1 MALDAD
7 DLKKIGEIV
16 AAATK
21 DFAKAADLATV
32 IKGQIDERLKDAP
45 TAESIAAAAK
55 KAADDA
61 LAAKGGADDKGKG
74 KGADDAGSA
83 ALAALQKKIDEQT
96 TAFETERKARIDAE
110 ARAVKDG
117 HRSKVRDALTTA
129 GVDAKALPL
138 VMPYLESSGQLVL
151 DGDKPGWK
159 GKDKYGADTVLDFAD
174 GAKAFAGSD
183 DGKRFVP
190 AGDTRGTGDRAAER
204 NGSGGATGP
213 GTIRNADGSLN
224 AQALAAK
231 ALASL

>member
-1 MALDAD
+1 MALDDAD
-7 DLKKIGEIV
+7 KKFITELL

-32 IKGQIDERLKDAP
+32 IKGQLDERLKDAP
-45 TAESIAAAAK
+45 TTESIAAAAK
-55 KAADDA
+55 KAADEA
-61 LAAKGGADDKGKG
+61 LAAKGGTDDKGKG
-74 KGADDAGSA
+74 KDGAGENP
-83 ALAALQKKIDEQT
+83 ALAALQKRIDEQT
-96 TAFETERKARIDAE
+96 AAFDAERKARIDAE
-110 ARAVKDG
+110 ARAVKDA
-117 HRSKVRDALTTA
+117 HRSKVRDALTAA

-138 VMPYLESSGQLVL
+138 VMPYLESSGVLVL
-151 DGDKPGWK
+151 DGDKPGWR